1 MEEIG
6 VVVSFYVHPSVAAIK
21 ITKGVLKTGDTIKIE
36 GHTTNLEQV
45 VESIQIEH
53 ETIQEAKP
61 GDDIGIKVKER
72 MRPHDKIYKL

>member
-6 VVVSFYVHPSVAAIK
+6 VVVGFYVHPSVAAIK

-61 GDDIGIKVKER
+61 GDDIGIKVKDR
-72 MRPHDKIYKL
+72 VRPHDKIYKL